1 MTAKATQVTPL
12 LLLAVMLG
20 ATAQGIFG
28 LPYQLRLSSA
38 TANYWTFSV
47 AVIFFPILLGWLAM
61 SISRRWIRRFSFVCA
76 ILLSL
81 PCLAIS
87 SCAALEA
94 PQLGHGDLSYE
105 LLSEANDDAITYRL
119 YRTNCGAT
127 CPYGL
132 DLRKERELFLGVKVV
147 SPLWSKYQAFAG
159 EVTVNDSKIQVSHG
173 EDVLIALEK

>member
-1 MTAKATQVTPL
+1 MTIKGTLITPL

-20 ATAQGIFG
+20 ATAQGVFG

-38 TANYWTFSV
+38 TANYWTFSA
-47 AVIFFPILLGWLAM
+47 AVVLFPILLGWLAM
-61 SISRRWIRRFSFVCA
+61 SISKRRIRRFSFVCV
-76 ILLSL
+76 ILLAL

-94 PQLGHGDLSYE
+94 PQVGHGDLSYE

-132 DLRKERELFLGVKVV
+132 ALRKERNLFLGVKLV
-147 SPLWSKYQAFAG
+147 SPLWSQYQGFAG
-159 EVTVNDSKIQVSHG
+159 EVIVNNSKIQVSNG
-173 EDVLIALEK
+173 KDVLFVLEK